1 MPAFARPPVPVV
13 VMQHVQESAAL
24 RHVRSVLVR
33 APHVKLHQ
41 LQRLDE
47 RIAAHLDGLA
57 VAGAYGAQCCMAALE
72 RPGAGEV
79 FAAAASAIDAHDAAT
94 LDRLVALAGALPE
107 AWRGLLSALG
117 WVSAAQLKGIVSPLL
132 TAADPLR
139 RTLGLGACRLH
150 HADPGL
156 VLTAALGDADA
167 ALRVAAVRC
176 AGVLGRADVLPQ
188 VLATLTATNAATDA
202 DPHLQFH
209 AAVSACLLGDRGA
222 ALDRLIAIAQGAG
235 TQADEARAV
244 VLQAADFQRAQG
256 LVRDLAKAGRD
267 TPVGMR
273 RLVRACGLLGD
284 PHFVPWLIDLM
295 TDDTLARLAGESF
308 SLITGADLAAL
319 DLERKPPEGVD
330 FGPNSDPMDN
340 NVALDEDDSLPFPER
355 EKVQGWWQ
363 ANAAAMPAGT
373 RFFVGA
379 PPSPEQLARVLREG
393 FQRQRIAAA
402 RLRCLQLPGSA
413 LFATAAPAW
422 RQQRRVVASTAA
434 A

>member
-1 MPAFARPPVPVV
+1 
-13 VMQHVQESAAL
+13 MQHVQESAAL

-57 VAGAYGAQCCMAALE
+57 VAGAYGAQCCTAALE

-79 FAAAASAIDAHDAAT
+79 FAAAASAIEARDAAT

-132 TAADPLR
+132 TAPDPLHR
-139 RTLGLGACRLH
+139 ALGLGACRLH
-150 HADPGL
+150 HADPGT
-156 VLTAALGDADA
+156 VLAAALGDPDV
-167 ALRVAAVRC
+167 ALRIAAVRC
-176 AGVLGRADVLPQ
+176 AGVLGRADVLPRL
-188 VLATLTATNAATDA
+188 LAALADTGA
-202 DPHLQFH
+202 DPQLQRH
-209 AAVSACLLGDRGA
+209 AALSACLLGDRGA
-222 ALDRLIAIAQGAG
+222 ALEHLSTLAQGEGSA
-235 TQADEARAV
+235 ADEARAF
-244 VLQAADFQRAQG
+244 VLQAADFPRAQG

-267 TPVGMR
+267 TPAQMR

-295 TDDTLARLAGESF
+295 TDDTLARLAGEAF

-330 FGPNSDPMDN
+330 FGPNSDPLDN
-340 NVALDEDDSLPFPER
+340 DVALDEDDSLPFPER
-355 EKVQGWWQ
+355 EKVQRWWQ
-363 ANAAAMPAGT
+363 AHAASMPAGS
-373 RFFVGA
+373 RCFVGA

-402 RLRCLQLPGSA
+402 RLRCLQQPGSA

-422 RQQRRVVASTAA
+422 RQQRRVLASTAA

>member
-57 VAGAYGAQCCMAALE
+57 VAGAYGAQCCTAALE

-79 FAAAASAIDAHDAAT
+79 FAAAASAIEARDAAT

-117 WVSAAQLKGIVSPLL
+117 WVSGVQLKGIVSPLL

-139 RTLGLGACRLH
+139 RSLGLGACRLH
-150 HADPGL
+150 HADPGV
-156 VLTAALGDADA
+156 VLAVALRDADV
-167 ALRVAAVRC
+167 ALRIAAVRC

-188 VLATLTATNAATDA
+188 VLVACADTD
-202 DPHLQFH
+202 PQLQFH
-209 AAVSACLLGDRGA
+209 AAASACLLGDRGA
-222 ALDRLIAIAQGAG
+222 ALERLSTIAQGEG
-235 TQADEARAV
+235 VQGDEARAF
-244 VLQAADFQRAQG
+244 VLQAADFARAQG

-267 TPVGMR
+267 TPAGMR

-295 TDDTLARLAGESF
+295 TDDSVARLAGESF
-308 SLITGADLAAL
+308 SMITGADLAAL

-330 FGPNSDPMDN
+330 FGPNSDPLDTD
-340 NVALDEDDSLPFPER
+340 VALDEDDSLPFPER
-355 EKVQGWWQ
+355 EKVQRWWQ
-363 ANAAAMPAGT
+363 ANSAAMPAGT

-402 RLRCLQLPGSA
+402 RLRCLQQPGSA

-422 RQQRRVVASTAA
+422 RQQRRVLASTAA